1 MMKLKIQVY
10 QFEELDDKATFYALS
25 WLNEFPLE
33 YEDELG
39 DITYQYFDELYE
51 DDASYV
57 IDHCDANK
65 YLFNKYGEPIH
76 HLIVEA

>member
-1 MMKLKIQVY
+1 MINVTIKAYKY
-10 QFEELDDKATFYALS
+10 EELDYQSQFDVLT
-25 WLNEFPLE
+25 WLDIDPID
-33 YEDELG
+33 YQDEEG
-39 DITYQYFDELYE
+39 NIYCQYFTDMETQ
-51 DDASYV
+51 DV

>member
-1 MMKLKIQVY
+1 MMKLKIQAY
-10 QFEELDDKATFYALS
+10 QFDELDDKATFNALI

-39 DITYQYFDELYE
+39 DIAYRYFDEIYE
-51 DDASYV
+51 DDPSYV
-57 IDHCDANK
+57 IDHCDSNE

-76 HLIVEA
+76 HLIVEV